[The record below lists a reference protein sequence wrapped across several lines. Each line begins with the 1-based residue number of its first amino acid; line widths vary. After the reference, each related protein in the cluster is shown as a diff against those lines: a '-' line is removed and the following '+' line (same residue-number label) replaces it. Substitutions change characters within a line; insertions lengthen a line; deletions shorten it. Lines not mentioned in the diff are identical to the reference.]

1 MHEMADKLKITLVKS
16 PIGRS
21 DKQRKVLKGLGLGK
35 LNRSVVRLN
44 TAEIRGMVNAVSYM
58 VTAEEITDEA

>member
-16 PIGRS
+16 PIGRTE
-21 DKQRKVLKGLGLGK
+21 KHRKVLRGLGLGK
-35 LNRSVVRLN
+35 LNRSVIRLN
-44 TAEIRGMVNAVSYM
+44 TPEIRGMVNTVSYM

>member
-1 MHEMADKLKITLVKS
+1 MAEKLKITLVKS

-21 DKQRKVLKGLGLGK
+21 EKHRRVLKGLGLGK

-44 TAEIRGMVNAVSYM
+44 TPEIRGMVNTVSFM
-58 VTAEEITDEA
+58 VTAEEVTDEA

>member
-1 MHEMADKLKITLVKS
+1 MADKLKITLVKS

-21 DKQRKVLKGLGLGK
+21 EKHRKVLKGLGLGK

-44 TAEIRGMVNAVSYM
+44 TPEIRGMVNTVSYM
-58 VTAEEITDEA
+58 VTAEEVTDEA